1 MDQATLPQFMMR
13 LASFAG
19 YKDAPTV
26 CGSMTFLLPPFKLV
40 ASRLVRAGGRIWEAW
55 SPNSDRVAFY
65 PGVPDPRFVVA
76 TPDNHAR
83 RRADGHLGCFDPTR
97 NPQLLD
103 HDKLWYPFVR
113 PNCDTPPAA
122 YPEYSA
128 FHEVWN
134 CKEQSFAPE
143 FLG

>member
-1 MDQATLPQFMMR
+1 MDQATLPQFLMR

-19 YKDAPTV
+19 YKDVPTV

-40 ASRLVRAGGRIWEAW
+40 SSRLVRAGGRIWEAW
-55 SPNSDRVAFY
+55 SPNSERVAFY
-65 PGVPDPRFVVA
+65 PGVPDPRFVTE
-76 TPDNHAR
+76 TPDEHAR
-83 RRADGHLGCFDPTR
+83 RRADGHLGRFDPTR

-103 HDKLWYPFVR
+103 HEKLWYPFVR
-113 PNCDTPPAA
+113 PDCNAPPAT

-134 CKEQSFAPE
+134 TKEQSFAPE
-143 FLG
+143 FLT